1 MVLAQPHL
9 LLTQHEPYRCT
20 DESKPALLDAID
32 RTLGIARTASHGADR
47 THFTVFPEYAIPAPE
62 GIALV
67 EDVLRRPDWPTQ
79 TIVIGGTDGLSS
91 TDYAALA
98 AADNTHTDSV
108 AGGVPLGKWINCAII
123 WTKSADGTIER
134 WLQPKIYP
142 AWPEQDV
149 SSSEMHRGNTVFVF
163 KGNFDS
169 GTQYRFAVLVCFDWV
184 ATVNGRRP
192 WRYVV
197 ESLALRAANLEAE
210 LSLSWLFIIQHNRKP
225 SHECFMSEVNDFF
238 NQTIC
243 ESVHRDRACLVFAN
257 TAGQSAP
264 GRIEGYGNTSV
275 IFAGPTLFAK
285 PKCHVTFCTGGKRFR
300 GHQLIAHHHDSLF
313 REGGA
318 CIHSF
323 EQVNPHSVV
332 SGPASRTI
340 ALNNPFV
347 HAICSSADPR
357 TPARVVPAAI
367 KWLNDELDTI
377 RSLALGYPIAP
388 LATIADTVH
397 YKTITDLR
405 TIPANHVEHAIA
417 LASPP
422 VSARSPHAQ
431 HPQKPNADEW
441 GQFERCAVV
450 HLVHTVSILGVF
462 FESCTVAETS
472 VHATLSIGQR
482 NLDVL
487 AVRGETHEACRDHYI
502 NTSPPG
508 RRPLLLVSRDD
519 DNNPRLPRF
528 GSYLEDSIDAPSA
541 EQDFTHPDRVCWHLG
556 YMDLL
561 TIFQDAATVDQA
573 KERFDAKLR
582 P

>member
-1 MVLAQPHL
+1 M
-9 LLTQHEPYRCT
+9 
-20 DESKPALLDAID
+20 
-32 RTLGIARTASHGADR
+32 
-47 THFTVFPEYAIPAPE
+47 FPEYAIPAPE

-264 GRIEGYGNTSV
+264 GRIEGYGHTSV